1 MESKDPVDTQFVIIT
16 TMKKLHLFLG
26 LALAGLILIA
36 GAFIH
41 LRYNTFFIDIVGS
54 DDAFISYRYAE
65 NFFKGHGLVFNP
77 GERVEGYSNLLYTLL
92 MVPAFFIGKAFV
104 YSYSFSLN
112 ILFGLAALLVFCGFI
127 VHRYGQRHA
136 LLGGLLFSANPIL
149 WLHINT
155 GLESILVLLWQL
167 IGWTS
172 MERYLE
178 NKTTKKHLY
187 FLLTSIVLLLVT
199 RVDGFIFA
207 GILVFYLLF
216 FRREYWTAL
225 FTFLT
230 TVVVE
235 SMYIALRYAYYGDVL
250 NNAYYAKVS
259 GTLLTRLQHG
269 LQDFITIVFHSG
281 IWPYVI
287 VFGLTIVLTILGYY
301 RSASAI
307 KRKSLVWPFPIVGAL
322 CLIAYWIFI
331 GGDVFHERF
340 LLLLYPL
347 GIFLLVALLQKYTNT
362 VFAVITT
369 LVFVVFGLNTIGDN
383 EHLMYATNGPQYDM
397 WITLGQY
404 LKEHEPQSTLAVDA
418 AGKIPFFSELYTTDM
433 LGLNDKHIAKKD
445 ASNVAFIVG
454 HNKFDPDYILAKKP
468 DLISAWITDGLDMYW
483 GMTQQKYQDSYHVK
497 YLLSGGNVINVEG
510 QSNEAIASLIRQGFN
525 YGVLAKTE

>member
-1 MESKDPVDTQFVIIT
+1 
-16 TMKKLHLFLG
+16 MKKIHLLFG
-26 LALAGLILIA
+26 IALIGLILVA

-92 MVPAFFIGKAFV
+92 MVPAFLIGKAFV
-104 YSYSFSLN
+104 YSYSFSFN
-112 ILFGLAALLVFCGFI
+112 ILLGLAALVVFCLFI
-127 VHRYGQRHA
+127 AHRYGERQA

-167 IGWTS
+167 LAWTS

-178 NKTTKKHLY
+178 NKATKKHLY
-187 FLLTSIVLLLVT
+187 FLLLSIVLLLIT

-207 GILVFYLLF
+207 SILVFYLLI

-225 FTFLT
+225 VTFLT
-230 TVVVE
+230 TAVVE
-235 SMYIALRYAYYGDVL
+235 GIYIGLRYLYYGDIL

-259 GTLLTRLQHG
+259 GTILTRLQHG
-269 LQDFITIVFHSG
+269 FQDFITIVFHSG
-281 IWPYVI
+281 IWPYAI
-287 VFGLTIVLTILGYY
+287 VFCLTILLISLSYY
-301 RSASAI
+301 RPLA
-307 KRKSLVWPFPIVGAL
+307 KKERKAATWPFPIIGAI
-322 CLIAYWIFI
+322 CLIIYWIYV

-340 LLLLYPL
+340 LLLLYPF

-362 VFAVITT
+362 VFAVIIT
-369 LVFVVFGLNTIGDN
+369 LAFLTFGLNTIGDN

-404 LKEHEPQSTLAVDA
+404 LKEHEPQATLAVDA
-418 AGKIPFFSELYTTDM
+418 AGKIPFFSEQYTTDM

-483 GMTQQKYQDSYHVK
+483 GMTKQKYQDSYHVK
-497 YLLSGGNVINVEG
+497 YLVSGGTVANVEG
-510 QSNEAIASLIRQGFN
+510 QSNEEITSLIRQGFN
-525 YGVLAKTE
+525 YGVLAKTK